1 MTTKRF
7 GRALLPAL
15 AIAAAG
21 LATRPLGQ
29 LAGTMLL
36 IVTLP
41 PLAASLDALGWASI
55 VADGIRRARL
65 SGTREL
71 VAAYVTWLAVSAT
84 LTLDVAA
91 VVAVPVGLRLAA
103 GRNERFSR
111 DHLGAAILGSNVG
124 SLLLPFSNLTNLIL
138 ISATG
143 VSFAA
148 YVAAALVPQLLA
160 AVGVGALLAYR
171 TRRRVARSSSSLG
184 TAVPAPE
191 FDGTSPERATQLTL
205 LGGAAAAVGA
215 ISAVVVGFAGGD
227 VAPVFA
233 VATAIVAGCAIA
245 SERQGTAP
253 LDLARSIPLGGVAIV
268 AVAAILVGPM
278 AGLAAWVPD
287 PETTL
292 PQIVALPIIAIV
304 GGLLAAS
311 LNNLPAAAFGAFW
324 LVGASPEAVVA
335 FLIGTNL
342 IAIGT
347 PHGSLAT
354 ILCQRLAARRGI
366 HFGTR
371 IYLGAAWRYAS
382 AAGIPALGAL
392 LIAR

>member
-1 MTTKRF
+1 M
-7 GRALLPAL
+7 GYGMPSA
-15 AIAAAG
+15 
-21 LATRPLGQ
+21 
-29 LAGTMLL
+29 
-36 IVTLP
+36 V
-41 PLAASLDALGWASI
+41 AASLLHPD
-55 VADGIRRARL
+55 RL
-65 SGTREL
+65 
-71 VAAYVTWLAVSAT
+71 
-84 LTLDVAA
+84 
-91 VVAVPVGLRLAA
+91 
-103 GRNERFSR
+103 
-111 DHLGAAILGSNVG
+111 
-124 SLLLPFSNLTNLIL
+124 
-138 ISATG
+138 
-143 VSFAA
+143 
-148 YVAAALVPQLLA
+148 
-160 AVGVGALLAYR
+160 
-171 TRRRVARSSSSLG
+171 
-184 TAVPAPE
+184 
-191 FDGTSPERATQLTL
+191 
-205 LGGAAAAVGA
+205 
-215 ISAVVVGFAGGD
+215 VVGFAGGD

-324 LVGASPEAVVA
+324 LVGVISAALLALIAVVVVA